1 MDKIILVTQE
11 ELKALIYE
19 VLENYYK
26 DKKLEKEQEY
36 SNSLTIDA
44 AVDFLTHIGFPTSKT
59 QLYRL
64 TSNKKIPHGNYG
76 NRLVFR
82 KNELLIWA
90 EKNTTRYDQ

>member
-44 AVDFLTHIGFPTSKT
+44 ADDFLTHIGFPTSKT

-64 TSNKKIPHGNYG
+64 TSNKKIPHG
-76 NRLVFR
+76 
-82 KNELLIWA
+82 K
-90 EKNTTRYDQ
+90 

>member
-44 AVDFLTHIGFPTSKT
+44 AVDFHNIFFSIYWSYLVVFFSAHIKSSF
-59 QLYRL
+59 
-64 TSNKKIPHGNYG
+64 
-76 NRLVFR
+76 FR
-82 KNELLIWA
+82 KTNLFPYLPCGIFLLDV
-90 EKNTTRYDQ
+90 NLYS

>member
-44 AVDFLTHIGFPTSKT
+44 AVDFLTHIGFPTSN
-59 QLYRL
+59 LHY
-64 TSNKKIPHGNYG
+64 S
-76 NRLVFR
+76 
-82 KNELLIWA
+82 
-90 EKNTTRYDQ
+90 